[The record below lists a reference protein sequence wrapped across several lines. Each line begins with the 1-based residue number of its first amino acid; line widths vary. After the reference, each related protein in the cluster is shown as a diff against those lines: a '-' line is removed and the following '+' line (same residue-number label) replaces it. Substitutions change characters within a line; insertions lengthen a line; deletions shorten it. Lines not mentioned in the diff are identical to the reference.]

1 MHQGVRSM
9 KNTSQAINDSSLLS
23 AMQNGDRKAYSILFR
38 RYYPML
44 CSYANRFVC
53 QEDAEE
59 IVQDIMLWLW
69 ENREIQ
75 TFNTS
80 FSQYL
85 YKTVYHRSINRLS
98 HQQSQLRAET
108 RYYEY
113 MLEMLQDSDFSQIE
127 ELKKHI
133 DEAIQALPPSH
144 REAFVMHRF
153 ENKTHKEIAEILQVS
168 TQTVNYRIQ
177 QALKQLRISL
187 KDYLPVLLL
196 LFQKNL

>member
-1 MHQGVRSM
+1 M
-9 KNTSQAINDSSLLS
+9 KNTSQTLEDSLLLS
-23 AMQNGDRKAYSILFR
+23 AMQHGDKKAYSTLFR

-44 CSYANRFVC
+44 CQYASRFVS

-59 IVQDIMLWLW
+59 IVQDVMLWLW
-69 ENREIQ
+69 DNKETQI
-75 TFNTS
+75 FNTS

-85 YKTVYHRSINRLS
+85 YKAVYHRCINQLTR
-98 HQQSQLRAET
+98 QQSQLRAET

-113 MLEMLQDSDFSQIE
+113 MLEMLQDTDFQHTE

-133 DEAIQALPPSH
+133 SQAIHALPANY

-153 ENKTHKEIAEILQVS
+153 ENKSYKEIAEILQVS

-177 QALKQLRISL
+177 QALKQLRVSL
-187 KDYLPVLLL
+187 KDYLPLIILLL
-196 LFQKNL
+196 PKNLLS

>member
-1 MHQGVRSM
+1 M
-9 KNTSQAINDSSLLS
+9 KNTSQAIDDSFLLS
-23 AMQNGDRKAYSILFR
+23 AMQHGDKKAYGTLFR

-44 CSYANRFVC
+44 CMYANRFVSL
-53 QEDAEE
+53 EDAEE
-59 IVQDIMLWLW
+59 IVQDVMLWLW

-85 YKTVYHRSINRLS
+85 YKAVHHRCINQLTR
-98 HQQSQLRAET
+98 QQSQLRAET
-108 RYYEY
+108 RFYKY
-113 MLEMLQDSDFSQIE
+113 MLEMLQDTDFFQTE

-133 DEAIQALPPSH
+133 IKAIHALPPSY

-153 ENKTHKEIAEILQVS
+153 ENKSYKEIAEILQVS

-177 QALKQLRISL
+177 QALKQLRVSL
-187 KDYLPVLLL
+187 KDYLPLILL
-196 LFQKNL
+196 LFHKNLLS

>member
-1 MHQGVRSM
+1 M
-9 KNTSQAINDSSLLS
+9 KNTSQTIDDSLLLS
-23 AMQNGDRKAYSILFR
+23 AMQRGDKKAYGVLFR

-44 CSYANRFVC
+44 CTYANRFVSL
-53 QEDAEE
+53 EDAEE
-59 IVQDIMLWLW
+59 IVQDVMLWLW

-85 YKTVYHRSINRLS
+85 YKAVYHKSINRLTR
-98 HQQSQLRAET
+98 QQSQVRAET

-113 MLEMLQDSDFSQIE
+113 MLEMFQDFDFYQSE
-127 ELKKHI
+127 ELKEHI
-133 DEAIQALPPSH
+133 GRAIHALPPSY

-153 ENKTHKEIAEILQVS
+153 ENRSYKEIAEILQVS

-187 KDYLPVLLL
+187 KEYLPLLL
-196 LFQKNL
+196 LLLPKNLLS